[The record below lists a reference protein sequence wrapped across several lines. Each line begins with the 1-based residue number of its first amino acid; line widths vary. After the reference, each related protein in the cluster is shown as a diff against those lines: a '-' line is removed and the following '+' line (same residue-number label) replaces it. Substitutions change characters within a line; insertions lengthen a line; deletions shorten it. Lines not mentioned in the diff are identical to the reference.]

1 MSGVL
6 PPGLDTPSGIPASR
20 TSHQFEALLRLLFR
34 PAAASPSLFG
44 EPAPEAA
51 EQLPDPSTMLSLP
64 DEAFERVAGGLGL
77 GEESWKEL
85 RKAAVCFV
93 LDAAQ
98 DPSRHARPCPPSRL
112 IR

>member
-1 MSGVL
+1 MSGVI
-6 PPGLDTPSGIPASR
+6 PPGHDIPSGVPGSR
-20 TSHQFEALLRLLFR
+20 TSHQFGALLRLLFR
-34 PAAASPSLFG
+34 PAPDPPGTSG

-51 EQLPDPSTMLSLP
+51 EQLPDPSAMLSLP

-77 GEESWKEL
+77 GKESWKEL

-98 DPSRHARPCPPSRL
+98 DPSRHARP
-112 IR
+112 